1 MPVLR
6 YRCPKVGKLTEV
18 WTEIEDGEEQ
28 GQGAFDTVCCNA
40 CGGIHLVEPTSGR
53 VAGED
58 E

>member
-6 YRCPKVGKLTEV
+6 YRCPKIGQLTEV
-18 WTEIEDGEEQ
+18 WTENEDDEAQ
-28 GQGAFDTVCCNA
+28 GRGAFDTVHCNA
-40 CGGIHLVEPTSGR
+40 CGAVHLVDARTGR